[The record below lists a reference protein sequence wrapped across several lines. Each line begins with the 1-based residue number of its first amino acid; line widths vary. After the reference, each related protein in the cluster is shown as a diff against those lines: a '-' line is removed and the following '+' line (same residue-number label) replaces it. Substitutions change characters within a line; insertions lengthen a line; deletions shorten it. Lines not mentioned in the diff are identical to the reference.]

1 MKQASFSL
9 VDFLED
15 PDFIAWVKRPDE
27 NQDAYWQ
34 QFLMTYPD
42 KKPVI
47 ETARQYVLVLAE
59 QTSQNLP
66 SAAQS
71 QSMRETIR
79 KQVRE
84 EKRSTPFVQVTR
96 TRWNWMQMAA
106 TVALVLGLGVSA
118 YWYSHRNA
126 NQPEGYQQFLKA
138 APKGS
143 SLHETRNDTDKP
155 MTILLSDGSSV
166 VLQVGSRLS
175 YPDTFQRREVYLV
188 GKAFFEIVKDPGR
201 PFLVYTRGV
210 TTKVLGTS
218 FMVDAPESDQP
229 IKVVVKTGK
238 VAVYTL
244 AELPSVREKATDPA
258 LDGIV
263 LTPNQSAEYV
273 VESHRLVRT
282 SDTVSAFTQ
291 PGIQVVARQSF
302 DFDETP
308 LSDVFKTLELA
319 YGVHINYDEASLG
332 KCPLSASLVGQ
343 PLDEKLSV
351 ICKAL
356 EAHYTIRGNQ
366 VVITGG
372 QRCQ

>member
-15 PDFIAWVKRPDE
+15 PDFIAWVKHPDE

-34 QFLMTYPD
+34 QFLMAYPD
-42 KKPVI
+42 KQPVVD
-47 ETARQYVLVLAE
+47 TARQYVLVLAE
-59 QTSQNLP
+59 QTGKNLP

-71 QSMRETIR
+71 QSMRQTIQTR
-79 KQVRE
+79 IQE
-84 EKRSTPFVQVTR
+84 EKRNTPFVRTTR
-96 TRWNWMQMAA
+96 TNWNWMQMAA
-106 TVALVLGLGVSA
+106 TVVLVLGLGVTA
-118 YWYSHRNA
+118 YWYRHRNLT
-126 NQPEGYQQFLKA
+126 QPEGYQQFVQA

-143 SLHETRNDTDKP
+143 SLNETRNDTDKP
-155 MTILLSDGSSV
+155 LTILLSDGSSV
-166 VLQVGSRLS
+166 VLQAGSRLS

-201 PFLVYTRGV
+201 PFLVYTRGI

-229 IKVVVKTGK
+229 IKVAVKTGK
-238 VAVYTL
+238 VAVYALT
-244 AELPSVREKATDPA
+244 ELPSIREKAIDPS
-258 LDGIV
+258 LDGLV

-273 VESHRLVRT
+273 AESHRLVRT
-282 SDTVSAFTQ
+282 PDTVSAFTQ
-291 PGIQVVARQSF
+291 PDIQVVAKQSF

-308 LSDVFKTLELA
+308 ISDVFNTLELA
-319 YGVHINYDEASLG
+319 YGVHISYDKSLLG

-356 EAHYTIRGNQ
+356 EAQYTIQGSQ